1 MRARQ
6 AFFAVAIF
14 LGCAAVDAAASPLIP
29 VPSGAFLQANRGLDT
44 VRWRHRHYPDFFW
57 RERGDTVGR
66 GDIDAS
72 ASSSAGRGLNG
83 AIPPTGSE
91 IFRLNPPRR
100 RGWVDP
106 PPPREGHTR

>member
-44 VRWRHRHYPDFFW
+44 VRWRHRRYRDFFW

-66 GDIDAS
+66 SDAD
-72 ASSSAGRGLNG
+72 AFSSGIPARGQTSSVL
-83 AIPPTGSE
+83 PPSSE
-91 IFRLNPPRR
+91 IFGLNPPRR

-106 PPPREGHTR
+106 PPPR

>member
-44 VRWRHRHYPDFFW
+44 VRWRHRHYRAFFW

-66 GDIDAS
+66 SDAD
-72 ASSSAGRGLNG
+72 AFRSSTPARGLTIS
-83 AIPPTGSE
+83 APPPSSE
-91 IFRLNPPRR
+91 SFRLNRPGLA
-100 RGWVDP
+100 GWA
-106 PPPREGHTR
+106 

>member
-44 VRWRHRHYPDFFW
+44 VRWRHRHYRDFFW

-66 GDIDAS
+66 SDAD
-72 ASSSAGRGLNG
+72 AFSSR
-83 AIPPTGSE
+83 
-91 IFRLNPPRR
+91 PRR
-100 RGWVDP
+100 VTLPVRSL
-106 PPPREGHTR
+106 PRALKSSGSILRVVADG